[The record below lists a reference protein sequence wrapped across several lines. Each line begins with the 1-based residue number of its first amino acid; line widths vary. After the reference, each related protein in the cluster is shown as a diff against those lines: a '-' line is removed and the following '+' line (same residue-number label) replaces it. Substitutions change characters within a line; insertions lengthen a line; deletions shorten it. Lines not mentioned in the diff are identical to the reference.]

1 MSAALQSFLSGRV
14 VLHGGDCLDVLD
26 TLPAHSVDAVITDPP
41 YHFNTIV
48 KRFGGE
54 ASAPAGFG
62 TDGAFAR
69 ASAGFMGKSWDG
81 GDIAFRP
88 ETWAKVLRVLK
99 PGGHLAAFSA
109 PKCVHKM
116 GMAIEL
122 AGFEMRD
129 RIVNLFDPV
138 PQVVAFLESL
148 TAAQADVLFRLLD
161 HFGPLGEAFWI
172 FGSGFPKSH
181 DVSKAID
188 GHLFL
193 EWLKTDIVQ
202 KARFDHLMRWATARD
217 KRKVSIGLKSRLHA
231 AFMRRHGFSGDV
243 VASGDPVKR
252 MIPGADQHKEG
263 WEKTNGREYQ
273 PGDYCPAT
281 DEVAQ
286 WAGWG
291 TALKPA
297 YEPILIARAPLA
309 EKSVA
314 AQVLATG
321 TGAINIDGCRVET
334 TDSLGGGMVS
344 MGRPKVSDGW
354 DRPWMHNVEVTEKKK
369 VESAEKVAKAEALGR
384 FPANLAHDGSDTVM
398 AGFPDSDGAAAPVSG
413 TEDSETGQNGIYG
426 RFSRV
431 ASSPVRKDSGS
442 AARFFYTAKADAH
455 DRVGSGHPTVKP
467 LDLMQWLAK
476 MLCPPGGTILDPF
489 AGTGTT
495 GEAAF
500 REGFNAIL
508 IERGAEYRAD
518 IARRMDLVLAGPAT
532 RSAESVKAK
541 AARRGHADHGPL
553 FGGLDTPTVTADGST
568 ENSPTNRAG
577 GALDAA

>member
-1 MSAALQSFLSGRV
+1 MDQAARKPSSAPQTFLAGRV
-14 VLHGGDCLDVLD
+14 VLHAGDCLDVLD
-26 TLPAHSVDAVITDPP
+26 TLPAHSIDAVITDPP

-54 ASAPAGFG
+54 ASAPAQFG
-62 TDGAFAR
+62 TDGTFAS

-81 GDIAFRP
+81 GDVAFRP

-116 GMAIEL
+116 GVAIEL

-129 RIVNLFDPV
+129 RIPFLFDPS
-138 PQVVAFLESL
+138 PQVMAYLESQ
-148 TAAQADVLFRLLD
+148 TPAQADALFRLID
-161 HFGPLGEAFWI
+161 HFGPLGEAFWT

-188 GHLFL
+188 
-193 EWLKTDIVQ
+193 K
-202 KARFDHLMRWATARD
+202 
-217 KRKVSIGLKSRLHA
+217 
-231 AFMRRHGFSGDV
+231 
-243 VASGDPVKR
+243 ASGTVFEVSPARGVGFMGPDGPNGYNPTKNHLKR
-252 MIPGADQHKEG
+252 IGSQHPE
-263 WEKTNGREYQ
+263 
-273 PGDYCPAT
+273 A
-281 DEVAQ
+281 AQ

-309 EKSVA
+309 EKTVA

-321 TGAINIDGCRVET
+321 TGAINIDTARIGTEGV
-334 TDSLGGGMVS
+334 DLGRNNNARM
-344 MGRPKVSDGW
+344 DGTSYVVQRQTMRI
-354 DRPWMHNVEVTEKKK
+354 DNSRG
-369 VESAEKVAKAEALGR
+369 LGR
-384 FPANLAHDGSDTVM
+384 FPANLAHDASDAVL
-398 AGFPDSDGAAAPVSG
+398 AGFGPALFSGAGSCASPGAPGS
-413 TEDSETGQNGIYG
+413 TCE
-426 RFSRV
+426 
-431 ASSPVRKDSGS
+431 SSP
-442 AARFFYTAKADAH
+442 ARFFYTAKADAH

-467 LDLMQWLAK
+467 LDLMQWLAR

-495 GEAAF
+495 AEAAF

-508 IERGAEYRAD
+508 IEREAEYRAD
-518 IARRMDLVLAGPAT
+518 IARRMALVLAGPAT

-541 AARRGHADHGPL
+541 AKRRGEADHGPL
-553 FGGLDTPTVTADGST
+553 FAEAS
-568 ENSPTNRAG
+568 
-577 GALDAA
+577 